1 MAGVPV
7 GPTPSIAGI
16 LVVRATRGRAETPR
30 MPPPSHARRLG
41 VRAVSFV
48 PAYIVSITPADAGR
62 RVSVRSRTDDSML
75 TDVVG
80 DLLEWT
86 DGVLRIRRRDGS
98 IAEVA
103 EDRLV
108 AGKTV
113 PPAPTRRKPAS
124 AHAAIDQLELEE
136 IASRGWLGLESRWL
150 GRWLLRASEGFTGRG
165 NSVLPLGDPGRPLDE
180 ALAEVAQWYGDRGLP
195 GRFQM
200 PLPVMYRLDEE
211 LAARDWRAYDLTHVM
226 TGSVSAL
233 RELVLASGDLPPL
246 EYSDSVTD
254 EWMTLYHY
262 RGRELPPIAREVL
275 GAADHAVFA
284 S

>member
-98 IAEVA
+98 IAEVV

-113 PPAPTRRKPAS
+113 RSEERRVGK
-124 AHAAIDQLELEE
+124 EC
-136 IASRGWLGLESRWL
+136 R
-150 GRWLLRASEGFTGRG
+150 
-165 NSVLPLGDPGRPLDE
+165 
-180 ALAEVAQWYGDRGLP
+180 
-195 GRFQM
+195 
-200 PLPVMYRLDEE
+200 
-211 LAARDWRAYDLTHVM
+211 
-226 TGSVSAL
+226 
-233 RELVLASGDLPPL
+233 
-246 EYSDSVTD
+246 
-254 EWMTLYHY
+254 
-262 RGRELPPIAREVL
+262 
-275 GAADHAVFA
+275 
-284 S
+284 